1 MTSSNSGGA
10 DHTARPANLN
20 DYRDPTARHPDAAP
34 LKPPPKYPNRVKE
47 LRMASGLSPRQ
58 VAERSGIPVPTYFG
72 IQQGRLPLS
81 QERAEAIAKVFDV
94 DPKTLAPAPL
104 QPAEAIRSR
113 KGRGGHKLQPAEEQD
128 LEKLLAAA
136 LNIPKRRRKLAADM
150 LTLLK
155 RAWE

>member
-10 DHTARPANLN
+10 DHTAAPANLN
-20 DYRDPTARHPDAAP
+20 DYRNITPRHPDAAP
-34 LKPPPKYPNRVKE
+34 PKPPPKYPNRVKE
-47 LRMASGLSPRQ
+47 LRIASGLSPRQ
-58 VAERSGIPVPTYFG
+58 VAERANIPVPTYFG

-81 QERAEAIAKVFDV
+81 QERAQAIAKVFEV
-94 DPKTLAPAPL
+94 EPASLAAAPL
-104 QPAEAIRSR
+104 QPAATIRSR
-113 KGRGGHKLQPAEEQD
+113 KGRGGHTIQQPEEQD

-136 LNIPKRRRKLAADM
+136 LAIPKRRRKLAADL